1 MAKDDN
7 DFLGFDNKAKALFD
21 SNKSLFRNVDLPEA
35 ADRLYQLLLGFNKE
49 EILGHSKFE
58 KKQSTKID
66 DSNFKYTYITKKEW
80 DETPDDYKTIIE
92 GIKYMMFPVDHPENG
107 GKLCPIKI
115 KQDTKITSEKT
126 YKIKVKDEHAPECP
140 EEAGKI
146 LEWTMPQIL
155 EEINKDHSDQWTNY
169 DENDW
174 KEGLV
179 EWTWYEPVEK
189 TATKKNRAGYSNN
202 PDYFGDWFGDG
213 QIDYSKIINPEDEG
227 KVWMV
232 KLWGGS
238 GYQLDVYLVKAT
250 SIEDA
255 INKVFEWSYNNEGK
269 NKLVFDYDYI
279 QDDIQNNFDEEL
291 GNEDSVN
298 EFIDEYYICNEDYTL
313 FARRENFFV
322 DELPEQYLGK
332 KQSGI
337 VPTEKVTLEDG
348 RTFTVRYNPNEK
360 SITTVLDENGKE
372 VGVDA
377 GTRLQL
383 LRKLFHKGEP
393 TIVNKTAS
401 KKKAD
406 GLIDGSTPYVLFAK
420 GQDGKWEPYKGW
432 YFSEVTDED
441 KQAFQNIGYTDLY
454 VHKTNGESLDEVANK
469 LNNQVQSSENSNI
482 TVQAKKKASK
492 KVAAENEFEKAFEN
506 DLIID
511 DENDNAWFPGYEEHK
526 FKIEPSYEKMKEKAL
541 KIWKQIHSSKKVT
554 AENMTLDDIEAE
566 DNKDQVQEEIEKIE
580 ETPAEDIFSE
590 TTPEQYFD
598 KALQEDKVDTI
609 NDVVSKCIDK
619 FSEKFKDF
627 DKYQVKILQYQSTRR

>member
-406 GLIDGSTPYVLFAK
+406 GLIVAHQAPLSM
-420 GQDGKWEPYKGW
+420 E
-432 YFSEVTDED
+432 FSR
-441 KQAFQNIGYTDLY
+441 
-454 VHKTNGESLDEVANK
+454 
-469 LNNQVQSSENSNI
+469 
-482 TVQAKKKASK
+482 
-492 KVAAENEFEKAFEN
+492 
-506 DLIID
+506 
-511 DENDNAWFPGYEEHK
+511 
-526 FKIEPSYEKMKEKAL
+526 
-541 KIWKQIHSSKKVT
+541 
-554 AENMTLDDIEAE
+554 
-566 DNKDQVQEEIEKIE
+566 QEYW
-580 ETPAEDIFSE
+580 SG
-590 TTPEQYFD
+590 
-598 KALQEDKVDTI
+598 
-609 NDVVSKCIDK
+609 
-619 FSEKFKDF
+619 
-627 DKYQVKILQYQSTRR
+627 